1 MAHEW
6 VTDFLAALTL
16 CPNVARACREAGVT
30 RQAAYNHRNSDPD
43 FARLW
48 DEALEESTDELVGEA
63 YRRAKDGVRK
73 PVYQGGKKVGEVQ
86 EYSDTLAI
94 FLLKCH
100 RRKVYG
106 DRLQA
111 DVTAET
117 MHTHLYLPD
126 NGRDGDRGGDAGPG
140 DPPPAG
146 PAGNVPLDPG

>member
-6 VTDFLAALTL
+6 TVDFLASLTL
-16 CPNVARACREAGVT
+16 VPNVALACREAGIT
-30 RQAAYNHRNSDPD
+30 RKAAYDHRNADPG
-43 FARLW
+43 FAKLW

-100 RRKVYG
+100 RRRVYG

-126 NGRDGDRGGDAGPG
+126 NGRDGNGNGAAGPG
-140 DPPPAG
+140 GPPPAG
-146 PAGNVPLDPG
+146 PAGAVPLDPG